1 MPSRKDAEQ
10 AEAQETAKL
19 AHARIRLAPSPARG
33 GAHGKPHL
41 VTGRG
46 PIDALQD
53 EFQCEAQLELADH
66 HDGRILPAERH
77 EVAALDLALDLEAQ
91 PLEEALHG

>member
-33 GAHGKPHL
+33 GADGKPHL
-41 VTGRG
+41 IARG
-46 PIDALQD
+46 GSIDALQD
-53 EFQCEAQLELADH
+53 ELKREAQLELADH
-66 HDGRILPAERH
+66 HDGRVVPPDCH